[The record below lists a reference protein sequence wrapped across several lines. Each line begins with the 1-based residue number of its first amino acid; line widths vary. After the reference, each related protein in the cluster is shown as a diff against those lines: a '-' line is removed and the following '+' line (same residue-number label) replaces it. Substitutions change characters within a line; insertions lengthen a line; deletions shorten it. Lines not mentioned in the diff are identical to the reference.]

1 MAQHHSNNTV
11 NGLDELANLSGL
23 SAVIRP
29 SKDEAAQVEE
39 HLVHAWLALKS
50 ALLADERE
58 MCRIEYAKNR
68 LACLESAPVVAG
80 VKSRQ
85 MKAFRLEVESLRAAI
100 EAHKL

>member
-1 MAQHHSNNTV
+1 MITTVFARPFTGKLTSAQIELMAFYSPAH
-11 NGLDELANLSGL
+11 A
-23 SAVIRP
+23 
-29 SKDEAAQVEE
+29 EE

>member
-1 MAQHHSNNTV
+1 MITTVFARPFTGKLTSAQIELMAFYSPAH
-11 NGLDELANLSGL
+11 A
-23 SAVIRP
+23 
-29 SKDEAAQVEE
+29 EE
-39 HLVHAWLALKS
+39 HRVHAWLALKS